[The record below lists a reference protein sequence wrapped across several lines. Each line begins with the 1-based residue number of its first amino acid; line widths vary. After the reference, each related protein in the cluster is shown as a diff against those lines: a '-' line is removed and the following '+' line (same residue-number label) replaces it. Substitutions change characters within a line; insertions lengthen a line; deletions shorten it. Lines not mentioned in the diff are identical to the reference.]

1 MTQKDFTQ
9 LYEEFR
15 QVVLRGAEDEAKK
28 FLADHLKEFPEKMQ
42 GEILLAFFEE
52 GLSKTLEDKKAI
64 LDFQKQGLGVMKDLE
79 IAAAKAML
87 EK

>member
-1 MTQKDFTQ
+1 MPQQDFKK

-64 LDFQKQGLGVMKDLE
+64 ADFQRQGLGVMKDLE
-79 IAAAKAML
+79 MAAAKATL
-87 EK
+87 GK